1 MLNRR
6 YTKGERQTMKNKI
19 VTRTKRPMQHYAFR
33 LKREDR
39 RLLRQ
44 AAIRMDQ
51 SMGEFL
57 RAALRERATNVLGE
71 KLRTIA

>member
-1 MLNRR
+1 
-6 YTKGERQTMKNKI
+6 MKNKI
-19 VTRTKRPMQHYAFR
+19 VIRTKRPMQHYAFR

-44 AAIRMDQ
+44 AASKLDQ

-57 RAALRERATNVLGE
+57 RAALWERAGKVLSE
-71 KLRTIA
+71 SRAA